1 MAGVQHFICLI
12 TNHLD
17 GENVKTSVIS
27 PAQNIFQAMA
37 VARLTQDTSE
47 VDNLKTVI
55 AKARLSSEP

>member
-27 PAQNIFQAMA
+27 PAQNIFQSMA
-37 VARLTQDTSE
+37 VAWLTQDTSE
-47 VDNLKTVI
+47 VNNLKTVNS
-55 AKARLSSEP
+55 KSQVL